1 VVVGCAVACGGLGL
15 ASPAHGAD
23 RLSVS
28 SGSLS
33 AIVTAS
39 PWSVRFTQSSGA
51 ELATLPAADG
61 TSYGS
66 LGFSSN
72 PTPPWGGGADAPA
85 GPGWSHATRALSL
98 DRQGSGVVARVLTDD
113 PAGRQLQVVISP
125 SGDGTIA
132 VQATIAPDAGPG
144 AAGVTQMAQGFASP
158 AGEHFSGF
166 GGRENAVDQ
175 AGHTVETWS
184 EEGAWVPGDR
194 PFIPPFIEPW
204 TYSTRDDGSYFPM
217 PWMVSSRGYGFLLDD
232 PQRSLFRLRSDRP
245 DAWSVEVD
253 APSMR
258 YRVFGGPAPLDV
270 VRRFS
275 ATVGRQPAPAAPW
288 VLGPWW
294 QPTGASEA
302 DLPGQFRKL
311 DIPGS
316 LIQTY
321 THYLPHGGQDDT
333 AEKAMVNRLH
343 AAGYAV
349 TTYFNPMITEQYQPT
364 FSDAQAAG
372 ALLDN
377 RAGQPYL
384 IHYNQY
390 VVAQF
395 DFTAPAGRSFYQR
408 LLGEAIANGYDG
420 WMEDFGEYTPPDSVA
435 ADGTPG
441 SALHN
446 PYPRLYHCTAYALA
460 SRAGR
465 PIVQFDRSGAT
476 GSARCSPV
484 VWSGDPT
491 TDWSFDGLPGMA
503 TLGISYGYSGVGL
516 YGSDIGG
523 YFSITAPPTSPELLN
538 RWLELGA
545 FSGVMRTE
553 SEGFVTPN
561 WSQSRAQI
569 WDPAVEPIW
578 RRYAKL
584 RTQLYPYIAQAAAT
598 YQADGTP
605 IMEGLGLAFPQDQAS
620 WTGPPRYLFG
630 PDLLVAP
637 VTAPGVSSLDVPL
650 PAGHWR
656 NLWQAVSYNP
666 SDGSFH
672 LRSAPSL
679 PGDHS
684 VRVATPL
691 EEIPVFVRDGAMLG
705 LLPAD
710 VATLAP
716 FGNGVVHLADR
727 AGHLH
732 LLAWPAGHTQTIALG
747 THLVSDL
754 APASWTLRVTGTAPT
769 TIAIEATLPFTPTT
783 VTFAAH
789 TLNPS
794 QYRFAGGVLSVT
806 VSGLGLLHVTTASAP
821 ARCPPLRVGL
831 RTRHGRIVLASVYE
845 NGRLV
850 SRVRG
855 RSLHLVT
862 IPRLAGHR
870 RIVVRVVAVTERGGR
885 IVSTRTYQGCAKG
898 PRRTQYHPAK
908 RSPHRR
914 QA

>member
-1 VVVGCAVACGGLGL
+1 M
-15 ASPAHGAD
+15 
-23 RLSVS
+23 R
-28 SGSLS
+28 SGSLT

-39 PWSVRFTQSSGA
+39 PWSVRFTQAGGP
-51 ELATLPAADG
+51 ELATLPAGDG
-61 TSYGS
+61 TSYGP

-85 GPGWSHATRALSL
+85 GPGWSHATRAVSL
-98 DRQGSGVVARVLTDD
+98 DRQGSGIVARVLTDD
-113 PAGRQLQVVISP
+113 PAGRQLQVAIAP
-125 SGDGTIA
+125 SGRGTISVKA
-132 VQATIAPDAGPG
+132 AIAPDAGAG

-158 AGEHFSGF
+158 ANEHFSGF

-175 AGHTVETWS
+175 AGRTVETWS

-204 TYSTRDDGSYFPM
+204 TYSTRDDGTYFPM

-232 PQRSLFRLRSDRP
+232 PQRSLFRLRSDRR

-253 APSMR
+253 APNIH
-258 YRVFGGPAPLDV
+258 YRVFGGPTPLDV

-294 QPTGASEA
+294 QPTGANETG
-302 DLPGQFRKL
+302 LPTLFRKL

-321 THYLPHGGQDDT
+321 THYLPHGGQDDA
-333 AEKAMVNRLH
+333 AEKALVARLH

-349 TTYFNPMITEQYQPT
+349 TTYFNPMISVRYQPT

-377 RAGQPYL
+377 ATGQPDL
-384 IHYNQY
+384 FHYNQY
-390 VVAQF
+390 RVAQF
-395 DFTAPAGRSFYQR
+395 DLTAAAGVSFYQR

-420 WMEDFGEYTPPDSVA
+420 WMEDFGEYTPPDAVA

-446 PYPRLYHCTAYALA
+446 PYPRLYHCAAYALA
-460 SRAGR
+460 RRAGR
-465 PIVQFDRSGAT
+465 PTVEFDRSGFT
-476 GSARCSPV
+476 GSGRCSPV

-503 TLGISYGYSGVGL
+503 SQGVSYGYSGIGL

-523 YFSITAPPTSPELLN
+523 YFSITAPPTSPELLS

-545 FSGVMRTE
+545 FSGIMRTE
-553 SEGFVTPN
+553 SEGFAAPN
-561 WSQSRAQI
+561 WSRPRAQI
-569 WDPAVEPIW
+569 WDRAVEPIW

-584 RTQLYPYIAQAAAT
+584 RTQLYPYIAQTAAT
-598 YQADGTP
+598 YEADGTP
-605 IMEGLGLAFPQDQAS
+605 VMEGLGLAFPRDPAS

-637 VTAPGVSSLDVPL
+637 VTGPGVRSLNVPL
-650 PAGHWR
+650 PPGRWR
-656 NLWQAVSYNP
+656 NLWQALSYNAT
-666 SDGSFH
+666 DGSFH
-672 LRSAPSL
+672 MRSASSL
-679 PGDHS
+679 PSGRS

-691 EEIPVFVRDGAMLG
+691 AEIPVFVRDGAMLG

-716 FGNGVVHLADR
+716 YGSGVVHLSDR
-727 AGHLH
+727 AGRLH
-732 LLAWPAGHTQTIALG
+732 LLAWPAGHSQTTALG

-754 APASWTLRVTGTAPT
+754 APGSWALRVTGTAPVAT
-769 TIAIEATLPFTPTT
+769 SIEATLPFTPTR
-783 VTFAAH
+783 VTFAGHMLHHAD
-789 TLNPS
+789 
-794 QYRFAGGVLSVT
+794 YRFAGDVLSVT
-806 VSGLGLLHVTTASAP
+806 IAGLGVLRASGSSAGG
-821 ARCPPLRVGL
+821 RIRLTPLRVSN
-831 RTRHGRIVLASVYE
+831 A
-845 NGRLV
+845 V
-850 SRVRG
+850 SG
-855 RSLHLVT
+855 
-862 IPRLAGHR
+862 
-870 RIVVRVVAVTERGGR
+870 
-885 IVSTRTYQGCAKG
+885 
-898 PRRTQYHPAK
+898 
-908 RSPHRR
+908 
-914 QA
+914 